1 MTLKSTKF
9 ITSICESLS
18 KSTGISPLA
27 LGKLPKENKFW
38 NQWIFDPEQSKCE
51 ETGIWCQRYIQE
63 RYILCEL

>member
-27 LGKLPKENKFW
+27 LGKLPKKNKFW
-38 NQWIFDPEQSKCE
+38 N
-51 ETGIWCQRYIQE
+51 
-63 RYILCEL
+63 